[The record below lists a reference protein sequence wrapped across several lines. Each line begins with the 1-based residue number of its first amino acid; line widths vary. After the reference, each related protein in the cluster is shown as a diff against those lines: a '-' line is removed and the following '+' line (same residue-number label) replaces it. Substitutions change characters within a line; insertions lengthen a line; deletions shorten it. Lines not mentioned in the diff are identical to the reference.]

1 MLVCEPK
8 CPPKKCQFE
17 VPVRHLVISRR
28 KSGSFLVISR
38 RKSGSFLAANKLVKN
53 ARSTPGFEPRHT
65 ASADKTIHEYFL
77 TNEPVRADKNEGAP
91 LGIKTANCQT
101 ANCQLPAAGGSGGAG
116 PWVFWRAE
124 RAGWCRAAG
133 RPYQAFF
140 FGQDAE
146 PGAGL
151 LVVARSR
158 SDACGAEAGGET
170 EDGGETGASHKTR
183 AAVDV

>member
-91 LGIKTANCQT
+91 LGIKTANCQLPT
-101 ANCQLPAAGGSGGAG
+101 ANCQLQAAPAGLARGCFGELRERVGAG
-116 PWVFWRAE
+116 PR
-124 RAGWCRAAG
+124 
-133 RPYQAFF
+133 
-140 FGQDAE
+140 
-146 PGAGL
+146 
-151 LVVARSR
+151 VARFR
-158 SDACGAEAGGET
+158 PFFWG
-170 EDGGETGASHKTR
+170 KTR
-183 AAVDV
+183 NLAQDY